1 MANKDEKTVNQAAA
15 SPDAVADPKDAQI
28 QALMKQLEEAN
39 AGKAAAEQQLE
50 EANAGKAAAEQQLE
64 DLKTGKKVT
73 AENGEARPDT
83 VTIEL
88 YRDQN
93 IRDDVP
99 VFVNG
104 RQYIIKR
111 GVQVE
116 VPREVFEVLKNKER
130 QLRHIEAYNE
140 KHEQK

>member
-28 QALMKQLEEAN
+28 QALMK
-39 AGKAAAEQQLE
+39 QLE